1 MLDLKA
7 IADAREMGIPE
18 DQLGRIT
25 AVMQKLEQD
34 LRAVLV
40 NLPAGP
46 ESAIQ
51 FNAGEDG
58 R

>member
-7 IADAREMGIPE
+7 IAAAREMQIPA
-18 DQLGRIT
+18 DQLERI
-25 AVMQKLEQD
+25 APVMQKLDED

-40 NLPAGP
+40 NLPEGP

-51 FNAGEDG
+51 FNAGEDD

>member
-7 IADAREMGIPE
+7 IAAGREMQIPA
-18 DQLGRIT
+18 DQIDRIT
-25 AVMQKLEQD
+25 PVMQKLDED
-34 LRAVLV
+34 LRTVLV
-40 NLPAGP
+40 NLPEGP

-51 FNAGEDG
+51 FNAGEDD

>member
-7 IADAREMGIPE
+7 IAAAREMGIPE
-18 DQLGRIT
+18 DQLDRIMP
-25 AVMQKLEQD
+25 VMEKLDED
-34 LRAVLV
+34 LRGVLT
-40 NLPAGP
+40 NLPEGP

-51 FNAGEDG
+51 FNAGEDD

>member
-7 IADAREMGIPE
+7 IATARNMNIPD
-18 DQLGRIT
+18 DQIERIT
-25 AVMQKLEQD
+25 PVMQKLEED
-34 LRAVLV
+34 LRGVLV

-51 FNAGEDG
+51 FNAGEDD
-58 R
+58 